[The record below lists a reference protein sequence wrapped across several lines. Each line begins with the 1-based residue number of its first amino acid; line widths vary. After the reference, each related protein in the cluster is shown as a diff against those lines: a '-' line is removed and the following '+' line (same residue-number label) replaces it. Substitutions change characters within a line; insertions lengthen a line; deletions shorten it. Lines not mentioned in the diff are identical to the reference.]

1 MVNDGSKAL
10 TKIFSYFK
18 SDNMVV
24 REEIEIEG
32 ISIILERKN
41 IKNLYLRIKP
51 DGTVKVSSPMR
62 LSDDAIKEF
71 ILSRIDWIRDT
82 RAKMLENP
90 PKSKINYKDGEIH
103 YIWGEPYTL
112 QLISND
118 NAKRAFYDRGEHI
131 IYLPVPKNSDLKQR
145 EKILFELYREEMKK
159 NLSYFID
166 KCTYF
171 VGTEPKEIK
180 IRNMKNWGNC
190 RKDKRITLNLKLA
203 KKPPICTEY
212 VLIHELCHLIEF
224 NHGPRFKALM
234 DNFCPNWRDI
244 KKLLNEEQ

>member
-1 MVNDGSKAL
+1 MV
-10 TKIFSYFK
+10 I
-18 SDNMVV
+18 

-62 LSDDAIKEF
+62 LSDDAINDF
-71 ILSRIDWIRDT
+71 VSSRIDWIRDT
-82 RAKMLENP
+82 QSRMLENP
-90 PKSKINYKDGEIH
+90 PKAKIKYKDGETH
-103 YIWGEPYTL
+103 YIWGESYTL
-112 QLISND
+112 QLISNE
-118 NAKRAFYDRGEHI
+118 NAKKAFYNAEDSI
-131 IYLPVPKNSDLKQR
+131 IYLPVPKRSNIKER

-166 KCTYF
+166 KCTSI
-171 VGTEPKEIK
+171 VGKEPKEIK

-190 RKDKRITLNLKLA
+190 RRDKRITLNLKLA
-203 KKPPICTEY
+203 KKQPVCTEY

-224 NHGPRFKALM
+224 NHSPRFKALM
-234 DNFCPNWRDI
+234 DTFCPNWREI
-244 KKLLNEEQ
+244 KSLLNEEQ

>member
-1 MVNDGSKAL
+1 MV
-10 TKIFSYFK
+10 I
-18 SDNMVV
+18 
-24 REEIEIEG
+24 REEIEIDG
-32 ISIILERKN
+32 IPIILERKN
-41 IKNLYLRIKP
+41 IKHLYLRIKP

-62 LSDDAIKEF
+62 LSNEAINDF
-71 ILSRIDWIRDT
+71 VLPRIDWIREKRDE
-82 RAKMLENP
+82 MLEKP
-90 PKSKINYKDGEIH
+90 FKPKIKYKDGETH

-112 QLISND
+112 QLIGNE
-118 NAKRAFYDRGEHI
+118 NGKKAFYSTDDYI
-131 IYLPVPKNSDLKQR
+131 IYLPVPKRSNIKQR
-145 EKILFELYREEMKK
+145 EKIFFELYREEMKK
-159 NLSYFID
+159 NLNYFLD

-171 VGTEPKEIK
+171 VGKEPKEVK

-234 DNFCPNWRDI
+234 DNFCPNWREI
-244 KKLLNEEQ
+244 KSLLNEEK

>member
-1 MVNDGSKAL
+1 MD
-10 TKIFSYFK
+10 
-18 SDNMVV
+18 DNMVE

-32 ISIILERKN
+32 IPIILERKN

-62 LSDDAIKEF
+62 LSDDAINEF
-71 ILSRIDWIRDT
+71 VLSRIDWIKDT

-90 PKSKINYKDGEIH
+90 PKPKIKYKDGETH
-103 YIWGEPYTL
+103 YVSEK
-112 QLISND
+112 S
-118 NAKRAFYDRGEHI
+118 I
-131 IYLPVPKNSDLKQR
+131 IYLPVPKRSNIKQR
-145 EKILFELYREEMKK
+145 EKILFELYRDEMNR
-159 NLSYFID
+159 NLDYFLE

-171 VGTEPKEIK
+171 VGKEPKEVK

-190 RKDKRITLNLKLA
+190 RKDKRVTLNLKLA
-203 KKPPICTEY
+203 KKQPICTEYVLIHEQPICTEY

-234 DNFCPNWRDI
+234 DNFCPNWKEI
-244 KKLLNEEQ
+244 KRLLNEEQ

>member
-1 MVNDGSKAL
+1 MV
-10 TKIFSYFK
+10 I
-18 SDNMVV
+18 

-32 ISIILERKN
+32 ISIVLERKN

-62 LSDDAIKEF
+62 LSDEAIKEF
-71 ILSRIDWIRDT
+71 VLSRIDWIRET

-90 PKSKINYKDGEIH
+90 PKPKTMYKDGETH
-103 YIWGEPYTL
+103 YLWGEPYTL
-112 QLISND
+112 HLID
-118 NAKRAFYDRGEHI
+118 KENAKRAFYNAEEAV
-131 IYLPVPKNSDLKQR
+131 IYLPVPKRSNIKQR
-145 EKILFELYREEMKK
+145 EKILFELYREELNR
-159 NLSYFID
+159 NLSYFLE
-166 KCTYF
+166 KCIGI
-171 VGTEPKEIK
+171 VGHEPKEIK

-203 KKPPICTEY
+203 KKPPACTEY

-234 DNFCPNWRDI
+234 DSFCPNWREI
-244 KKLLNEEQ
+244 KRVLNEEQ

>member
-1 MVNDGSKAL
+1 MSG
-10 TKIFSYFK
+10 
-18 SDNMVV
+18 NMAVK

-32 ISIILERKN
+32 IPLILERKN

-62 LSDDAIKEF
+62 LSDDAITEF
-71 ILSRIDWIRDT
+71 VLSRIDWIKDT
-82 RAKMLENP
+82 RARMLENP
-90 PKSKINYKDGEIH
+90 PKPKVKYKDGETH

-112 QLISND
+112 QLISNED
-118 NAKRAFYDRGEHI
+118 AKKAFYDSEKSI
-131 IYLPVPKNSDLKQR
+131 IYLPVPKRSNIKQR
-145 EKILFELYREEMKK
+145 EKILFELYRDEMNR
-159 NLSYFID
+159 NLDYFLE

-171 VGTEPKEIK
+171 VGKGPKEVK

-190 RKDKRITLNLKLA
+190 RKDKRVTLNLKLA

-234 DNFCPNWRDI
+234 DNFCPNWKEI

>member
-1 MVNDGSKAL
+1 MV
-10 TKIFSYFK
+10 I
-18 SDNMVV
+18 
-24 REEIEIEG
+24 REEIEIDG
-32 ISIILERKN
+32 IPIILERKN
-41 IKNLYLRIKP
+41 IKHLYLRIKP

-62 LSDDAIKEF
+62 LSNEAINDF
-71 ILSRIDWIRDT
+71 VLPRIDWIREKRDE
-82 RAKMLENP
+82 MLEKP
-90 PKSKINYKDGEIH
+90 FKPKIKYKDGETH

-112 QLISND
+112 QLIGNE
-118 NAKRAFYDRGEHI
+118 NGKKAFYSTDNHI
-131 IYLPVPKNSDLKQR
+131 IYLPVPKRSNIKQR

-159 NLSYFID
+159 NLNYFLD

-171 VGTEPKEIK
+171 VGKEPKEVK

-234 DNFCPNWRDI
+234 DNFCPNWREI
-244 KKLLNEEQ
+244 KRLLNEEK

>member
-1 MVNDGSKAL
+1 MIGLSSLIDGYQAINSF
-10 TKIFSYFK
+10 IC
-18 SDNMVV
+18 DNMVI

-32 ISIILERKN
+32 IPIVLEKKN

-51 DGTVKVSSPMR
+51 DGTVKVSSPIR
-62 LSDDAIKEF
+62 LSDDAINEF
-71 ILSRIDWIRDT
+71 VLSRIDWIRDT

-90 PKSKINYKDGEIH
+90 PKDINDSKK
-103 YIWGEPYTL
+103 
-112 QLISND
+112 
-118 NAKRAFYDRGEHI
+118 AFYDSDESI
-131 IYLPVPKNSDLKQR
+131 IYLPVPKRSNIKQR
-145 EKILFELYREEMKK
+145 EKILFELYREEMKR
-159 NLSYFID
+159 NLNYFLE

-171 VGTEPKEIK
+171 VGKEPKEIK

-234 DNFCPNWRDI
+234 DNFCPNWREI

>member
-1 MVNDGSKAL
+1 MSVF
-10 TKIFSYFK
+10 FSDK
-18 SDNMVV
+18 MVV
-24 REEIEIEG
+24 REEIQIEG

-41 IKNLYLRIKP
+41 IKHLYLRIKP

-62 LSDDAIKEF
+62 LSDEAINDF
-71 ILSRIDWIRDT
+71 VSSRLDWIRDT
-82 RAKMLENP
+82 QSKMLENP
-90 PKSKINYKDGEIH
+90 PKPKIKYKDGETH
-103 YIWGEPYTL
+103 YIWGKPYTL
-112 QLISND
+112 QLIGNE
-118 NAKRAFYDRGEHI
+118 NAKRAFYDTKESI
-131 IYLPVPKNSDLKQR
+131 IYLPVPKRSTIKQR
-145 EKILFELYREEMKK
+145 EKILFELYRAEMNKG
-159 NLSYFID
+159 LSYFLD

-171 VGTEPKEIK
+171 VGVEPKEVK

-224 NHGPRFKALM
+224 NHGPKFKALM
-234 DNFCPNWRDI
+234 DSFCPNWREI